1 MSIKIKSQQC
11 RGCGACV
18 EVCPGNLL
26 RLGADGKASILRPEE
41 CWGCTSCLKE
51 CRFGA
56 IRFFLGADIGGQG
69 SQMYVEKEG
78 PLSHWI
84 VEPPEGTPITIT
96 VDSRNSNQ
104 Y

>member
-1 MSIKIKSQQC
+1 MSILIQRDKC
-11 RGCGACV
+11 RRCGGCIEA
-18 EVCPGNLL
+18 CPGNLIK
-26 RLGADGKASILRPEE
+26 RDPEGKAYIKHPED

-56 IRFFLGADIGGQG
+56 IYFYLGADIGGRG
-69 SQMYVEKEG
+69 SVMHTEKEG
-78 PLSHWI
+78 PLCHWI
-84 VEPPEGTPITIT
+84 IEPPNQSPITIT